1 MQFVEAAGARI
12 PALGFGTWRLSG
24 DTCRS
29 MVGRAFEIGYRHID
43 TAQMYDNEAE
53 VGAAL
58 RASDLPREEV
68 FLTTKIS
75 PDDFAKD
82 RFKDS
87 LRQRLDLLRQ
97 DHVDLLL
104 LHWPNRT
111 VPIQETMEAMNEAVA
126 DGHTRH
132 IGVSNFTVPMVEA
145 AQTVSQAQLATNQ
158 VEYHPYLAQDTLLT
172 WMRAKY
178 ISLTA
183 YCPLARGKV
192 ADDPLLQKIG
202 EAHGKTPSQVAL
214 RWLVQQPEVIAIPR
228 TSNPARAK
236 ENFEVFDFILSEDE
250 MTAIKALGTKE
261 GRLVQM
267 SNVAPDEWD

>member
-12 PALGFGTWRLSG
+12 PALGFGTWQLKG
-24 DTCRS
+24 DACRS
-29 MVGRAFEIGYRHID
+29 MVERAFEIGYRHVD
-43 TAQMYDNEAE
+43 TAQMYENEAE
-53 VGAAL
+53 VGAAM

-68 FLTTKIS
+68 FLTTKIA
-75 PDDFAKD
+75 PEEFAKD
-82 RFKDS
+82 RFKDA
-87 LRQRLDLLRQ
+87 LRQRLDLLQ
-97 DHVDLLL
+97 LDHVDLLL

-111 VPIQETMEAMNEAVA
+111 VPIQETMEAMNEAIA
-126 DGHTRH
+126 EGHTRH
-132 IGVSNFTVPMVEA
+132 IGVSNFTVPMIDA
-145 AQTVSQAQLATNQ
+145 AQTVSQARLATNQ
-158 VEYHPYLAQDTLLT
+158 VEYHPYLGQDTLLT
-172 WMRAKY
+172 WMRAEY

-192 ADDPLLQKIG
+192 VDDPLLQKIA

-236 ENFEVFDFILSEDE
+236 ENFEIFDFTLSEDE
-250 MTAIKALGTKE
+250 MTAIKALGTKG